1 MTTDVVIKYRPS
13 FSTLEVEISP
23 GQSIIAESDA
33 MASMS
38 SNVDIG
44 TRFNGGFFTALMR
57 KMFGGE
63 SLFIN
68 EFSIDGGE
76 KGSLV
81 LTQPTPGDIEVVE
94 LNNTSLYLQPGA
106 FVACDPSVDLSL
118 GWAGLASF
126 IGGEGLF
133 RLKVSGQGRVWIGGY
148 GGIEQV
154 DIKNNYIVDSSH
166 MLAYEPT
173 VRLRVGLSGGIFSSF
188 FGGEGL
194 VTKLTGPG
202 RVYIQSRSMSG
213 LKAWVN
219 QHLPL

>member
-1 MTTDVVIKYRPS
+1 MTTEVVIKYRPS
-13 FSTLEVEISP
+13 FSTLEVELSP

-38 SNVDIG
+38 SNVDIA
-44 TRFNGGFFTALMR
+44 TRLNGGFFTALMR
-57 KMFGGE
+57 KLFGGE

-68 EFSIDGGE
+68 EFRTEGME

-94 LNNTSLYLQPGA
+94 LSNTSLYLQPGA
-106 FVACDPSVDLSL
+106 FVACDPSVELSL

-154 DIKNNYIVDSSH
+154 DIKDNYVVDSSH

-173 VRLRVGLSGGIFSSF
+173 VRLSVGLAGGIFSSF

-194 VTKLTGPG
+194 VTKLSGPG
-202 RVYIQSRSMSG
+202 RVYIQSRSMNG
-213 LKAWVN
+213 LSAWVN
-219 QHLPL
+219 QHLPH

>member
-13 FSTLEVEISP
+13 FSTLEVEVSP

-38 SNVDIG
+38 SNVDIA
-44 TRFNGGFFTALMR
+44 TRLNGGFFTALMR
-57 KMFGGE
+57 KLFGGE

-68 EFSIDGGE
+68 EFRTEGME

-94 LNNTSLYLQPGA
+94 LSNTSLYFQPGA
-106 FVACDPSVDLSL
+106 FVACDPSVELSL

-154 DIKNNYIVDSSH
+154 DVKDNYVVDSSH

-173 VRLRVGLSGGIFSSF
+173 VRLSVGLSGGIFSSF

-202 RVYIQSRSMSG
+202 RVYIQSRSMNG
-213 LKAWVN
+213 LSAWVN
-219 QHLPL
+219 QHLPH

>member
-1 MTTDVVIKYRPS
+1 MTTDVVIKHRPS
-13 FSTLEVEISP
+13 FSTLEVELSP
-23 GQSIIAESDA
+23 GQSIVAESDA

-38 SNVDIG
+38 SNVDIA

-57 KMFGGE
+57 KIFGGE

-68 EFSIDGGE
+68 EFKIDGTDN
-76 KGSLV
+76 GSLV
-81 LTQPTPGDIEVVE
+81 LTQPTPGDIEMVE
-94 LNNTSLYLQPGA
+94 LHNTALYLQPGA
-106 FVACDPSVDLSL
+106 FVACDPTVDLSL

-126 IGGEGLF
+126 VGGEGLF
-133 RLKVSGQGRVWIGGY
+133 RLRVSGQGRVWIGGY

-154 DIKNNYIVDSSH
+154 EVKDEYIVDSSH

-173 VRLRVGLSGGIFSSF
+173 VRLGVGLAGGIFSSF

-194 VTKLTGPG
+194 VTRLRGRG

-213 LKAWVN
+213 LTSWVN
-219 QHLPL
+219 QHLH